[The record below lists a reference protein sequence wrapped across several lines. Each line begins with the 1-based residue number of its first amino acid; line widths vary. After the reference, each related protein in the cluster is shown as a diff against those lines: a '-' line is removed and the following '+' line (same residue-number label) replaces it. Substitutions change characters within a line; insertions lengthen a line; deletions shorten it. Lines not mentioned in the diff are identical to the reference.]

1 MKHLLFI
8 LFLALCAT
16 AHAQTIRALGY
27 NSTNGQVVAATNVV
41 WTNAFSFSTNT
52 VAAQVR
58 TNLGLGQTDN
68 VQFNEISGQSITLY
82 GGAGIVFDDSEAPAA
97 TRTNLGLNNTNVYVY
112 AAQAI
117 WDEVNDKVGLQLED
131 MDFRVADE
139 MVRTNGPT
147 NATNAVR
154 WITVL
159 GGTNIYKLP
168 LYK

>member
-8 LFLALCAT
+8 LFLALCAA
-16 AHAQTIRALGY
+16 AHAQTIRTLGY
-27 NSTNGQVVAATNVV
+27 NSTNGQIVTTTNVV
-41 WTNAFSFSTNT
+41 WTNAFSFSTNA

-82 GGAGIVFDDSEAPAA
+82 GGGGIVFDDSEAPAA

-117 WDEVNDKVGLQLED
+117 WDEVNEKVGLQLED

-139 MVRTNGPT
+139 MVKTNGPT

-154 WITVL
+154 WMTVL
-159 GGTNIYKLP
+159 KGTNIYKLP
-168 LYK
+168 LYQ